1 MIKNWLKH
9 SALAL
14 LSTLLIGAASLP
26 TAHATQ
32 KDKDKDKKE
41 KKEKAPIQQG
51 RPVLW
56 RDPGAVEQLDFV
68 GGPGGR
74 QSAPKAPFTFIE
86 ENLSG
91 SNPKVRV
98 TDANGVKW
106 AVKFGSEVN
115 AESFATR
122 MLWATGYF
130 VEPNYYVA
138 SGVIQGARGLK
149 RARKAISDDG
159 RFVDARFELP
169 RPKGVRELDAENSW
183 GWLNNPF
190 VGKKELNGLKVMV
203 MLLSNWDNKD
213 VRDVSRGSN
222 TVIFQTPTEAG
233 LEDRYFISDWGGSMG
248 KTGGYFSREKWDC
261 KGFRDQTPK
270 FVKGVQGDMVEF
282 SYGGQ
287 HTKDFM
293 EGIRVSDVRWLLQ
306 NLGRITDNQIRMG
319 LEASGAT
326 PDEVACYTQSLRDR
340 INQLKNVAR

>member
-1 MIKNWLKH
+1 MTTNWLKRAALILL
-9 SALAL
+9 SALL
-14 LSTLLIGAASLP
+14 LSAASLP
-26 TAHATQ
+26 AAHAIQ
-32 KDKDKDKKE
+32 KEDKDKKE
-41 KKEKAPIQQG
+41 KKAKAPIQKG
-51 RPVLW
+51 TPVLW
-56 RDPGAVEQLDFV
+56 RDPGEVEQLDFV

-74 QSAPKAPFTFIE
+74 QRAPKPPFTFVE

-122 MLWATGYF
+122 LLWATGYF

-149 RARKAISDDG
+149 RARKAIAEDG

-169 RPKGVRELDAENSW
+169 RPQGVRQLDEKDSW
-183 GWLNNPF
+183 GWLTNPF
-190 VGKKELNGLKVMV
+190 VGTKELNGLKVMV

-222 TVIFQTPTEAG
+222 TVIFQTPTDG
-233 LEDRYFISDWGGSMG
+233 GVEDRYFISDWGGSMG

-261 KGFRDQTPK
+261 RGFRDQTPK
-270 FVKGVQGDMVEF
+270 FVKGVQGDTVQF

-287 HTKDFM
+287 HTQDFM
-293 EGIRVSDVRWLLQ
+293 EGIRTSDVRWLLRY
-306 NLGRITDNQIRMG
+306 LGRITDNQIRMG

-326 PDEVACYTQSLRDR
+326 PDEVACFTQSLRDR
-340 INQLKNVAR
+340 INQLKAVAR